1 MVRGMAGRWFAL
13 LVMTRL
19 LGAGVAVALLAAHRV
34 TAHDELLM
42 ALVVSYTGASLGGLH
57 AAPAL
62 RGSRALWALDA
73 LAGLALIWWSG
84 DWRSPFYVLALTT
97 LVLPVTTLRFRSGI
111 AWGVAFAASYGVV
124 GVLTERLGT
133 STFQDTIRL
142 ETAATH
148 LMVPVLVS
156 IALAYAS
163 DLLARLA
170 AERERAERL
179 AVQTERQRIAWEL
192 HDSAK
197 QRVHAAH
204 LVISSLPPLVGDGA
218 GELVAHA
225 LAELRAAAADMD
237 TSVAE
242 LRMPLEGRPVDE
254 LVRRRAEELAAA
266 SRAGIEVAGSL
277 PPLPPGV
284 AAHSY
289 RIVAEALTNAVRH
302 ADAQKISVRMAPDPP
317 SVTVTD
323 DGSGLPAV
331 PRPGSHGLRTMRDR
345 ADTIGARLDVVS
357 GADGRG
363 TAVRLLLPT
372 TPHARRASS

>member
-19 LGAGVAVALLAAHRV
+19 LGAGVAIALLAAHRV
-34 TAHDELLM
+34 TAHDELLI
-42 ALVVSYTGASLGGLH
+42 ALAVVYTGASLGGLQ

-62 RGSRALWALDA
+62 RGSRALWVLDA
-73 LAGLALIWWSG
+73 VAGLALIWWSG
-84 DWRSPFYVLALTT
+84 DWRSPFYVLALTA
-97 LVLPVTTLRFRSGI
+97 LVLPVTTLRFRSGV
-111 AWGVAFAASYGVV
+111 AWGVAFAVSYGVV

-133 STFQDTIRL
+133 STFADTVRL

-148 LMVPVLVS
+148 FMVPVLVS

-163 DLLARLA
+163 SLLARLT
-170 AERERAERL
+170 AERERAEHL
-179 AVQTERQRIAWEL
+179 AVQAERQRIAWEL

-204 LVISSLPPLVGDGA
+204 LVISSLPSLVNDGA
-218 GELVAHA
+218 RELVDHA

-254 LVRRRAEELAAA
+254 LVRRRAAELAAA

-277 PPLPPGV
+277 PPLAPGI

-302 ADAQKISVRMAPDPP
+302 AQARMISVRMDPDEP

-323 DGSGLPAV
+323 DGCGLPAV
-331 PRPGSHGLRTMRDR
+331 PRPGSHGLQTMRDR
-345 ADTIGARLDVVS
+345 ADTIGARLDVRP
-357 GADGRG
+357 GTDGRG

-372 TPHARRASS
+372 PDPRRPSQ